1 MIGVPA
7 GTAGLGGTGSGS
19 WTFPTETRA
28 SRSGSLIPLPDSL
41 TGERRRD
48 VAIGREVK

>member
-7 GTAGLGGTGSGS
+7 G
-19 WTFPTETRA
+19 TFPTETRA

-41 TGERRRD
+41 TRERRRD